1 MSDAADKLAKTRLAI
16 IEHIY
21 RKDRRHERRDA
32 QDEGDTEEVGDGGDE
47 WYDEPDYGSGPAGWF
62 AQIKHAAQSWWRQ
75 HPASLGLE
83 MATPALS
90 AYAAR
95 KPVQFL
101 GIAAA
106 VGAVVVV
113 TRPWRLIS
121 LTGVLVALAKS
132 SQMSGLL
139 MSAMSS
145 SDLPRSRRTRRR
157 H

>member
-1 MSDAADKLAKTRLAI
+1 VSDAADKLAKTRLAI

-21 RKDRRHERRDA
+21 RKDRRHERPDA
-32 QDEGDTEEVGDGGDE
+32 QDEGDADESGDP
-47 WYDEPDYGSGPAGWF
+47 WYDEPDHGSGPAGWF

-90 AYAAR
+90 AYAGR
-95 KPVQFL
+95 KPLQFL

-132 SQMSGLL
+132 SQLSGLL
-139 MSAMSS
+139 MSAMTS
-145 SDLPRSRRTRRR
+145 SDLPRSRKGRRR
-157 H
+157 R

>member
-1 MSDAADKLAKTRLAI
+1 
-16 IEHIY
+16 
-21 RKDRRHERRDA
+21 
-32 QDEGDTEEVGDGGDE
+32 
-47 WYDEPDYGSGPAGWF
+47 
-62 AQIKHAAQSWWRQ
+62 
-75 HPASLGLE
+75 

-132 SQMSGLL
+132 SQLSGLV

-145 SDLPRSRRTRRR
+145 SDLPRSRKPRR
-157 H
+157 HR

>member
-21 RKDRRHERRDA
+21 RKERRHERRDA
-32 QDEGDTEEVGDGGDE
+32 KDDGDAEEAGDAGDE

-62 AQIKHAAQSWWRQ
+62 AQVKHAINMWWRQ

-132 SQMSGLL
+132 SQLSGLV

-145 SDLPRSRRTRRR
+145 SDLPRSRKPRR
-157 H
+157 HR

>member
-21 RKDRRHERRDA
+21 RKDRRHERPDA
-32 QDEGDTEEVGDGGDE
+32 QAKDEGDADEPGDT

-62 AQIKHAAQSWWRQ
+62 AQIKHAAQTWWRQ

-90 AYAAR
+90 AYAGR
-95 KPVQFL
+95 KPLQFL

-113 TRPWRLIS
+113 ARPWRLIS

-132 SQMSGLL
+132 SQLSGLV

-145 SDLPRSRRTRRR
+145 GDLPRRRR
-157 H
+157 RRR

>member
-32 QDEGDTEEVGDGGDE
+32 RDEGDAEDAVDDD
-47 WYDEPDYGSGPAGWF
+47 WYDEQDYGSGPAGWF
-62 AQIKHAAQSWWRQ
+62 AQVKHTVRMWWRQ

-95 KPVQFL
+95 KPLQFL

-132 SQMSGLL
+132 SQLSGLV
-139 MSAMSS
+139 MSAMASG
-145 SDLPRSRRTRRR
+145 DVPRGRRGRPRR
-157 H
+157 